1 MLLRLSI
8 WFVSPWGFLTRLN
21 WLRNLS
27 PIDGAA
33 AVIAC
38 LALVG
43 VVWSPKLNQAIAK
56 ASGAM
61 QPVGVSVDVRQLQLA
76 QPELLLQSIRDE
88 GSVNIVIRNQ
98 PAGRVSLVSVDDVT
112 NSLTAVQP
120 DGSVVVADAPATA
133 LPRHARFVM
142 EAQAEIKPS
151 GVVIGGTK
159 LKVGVPVE
167 LEGRLYRLNG
177 VVSGVMPL

>member
-1 MLLRLSI
+1 M
-8 WFVSPWGFLTRLN
+8 TRLN

-33 AVIAC
+33 AAIAC

-98 PAGRVSLVSVDDVT
+98 PAGRVQLLDVVNVT
-112 NSLTAVQP
+112 RPLMAVQP
-120 DGSVVVADAPATA
+120 DGRIA
-133 LPRHARFVM
+133 
-142 EAQAEIKPS
+142 
-151 GVVIGGTK
+151 
-159 LKVGVPVE
+159 
-167 LEGRLYRLNG
+167 
-177 VVSGVMPL
+177 

>member
-1 MLLRLSI
+1 M
-8 WFVSPWGFLTRLN
+8 
-21 WLRNLS
+21 
-27 PIDGAA
+27 AA
-33 AVIAC
+33 
-38 LALVG
+38 LAG
-43 VVWSPKLNQAIAK
+43 VVWSPKLSNAVAK
-56 ASGAM
+56 ATGAVK
-61 QPVGVSVDVRQLQLA
+61 PVQVSVDVVRLYSADPEQLLN
-76 QPELLLQSIRDE
+76 
-88 GSVNIVIRNQ
+88 SVREEAALNIVIRNQ

-142 EAQAEIKPS
+142 EAQGEIKPS

>member
-1 MLLRLSI
+1 MVLNRLR
-8 WFVSPWGFLTRLN
+8 PP
-21 WLRNLS
+21 S
-27 PIDGAA
+27 PIDAVAGVVALAA
-33 AVIAC
+33 
-38 LALVG
+38 LAG
-43 VVWSPKLNQAIAK
+43 VVWSPKLSNAVAK
-56 ASGAM
+56 ATGAVK
-61 QPVGVSVDVRQLQLA
+61 PVHVSVDVVQLYSVDPEQL
-76 QPELLLQSIRDE
+76 LT
-88 GSVNIVIRNQ
+88 SVREEASLNIVIRNQ

-112 NSLTAVQP
+112 NSLTLVLP
-120 DGSVVVADAPATA
+120 DGSVVFGDAPATA
-133 LPRHARFVM
+133 LPRHARFVI

>member
-1 MLLRLSI
+1 MLPRLRS
-8 WFVSPWGFLTRLN
+8 
-21 WLRNLS
+21 LS
-27 PIDGAA
+27 PID
-33 AVIAC
+33 AVAGVVA
-38 LALVG
+38 LAALVG
-43 VVWSPKLNQAIAK
+43 VIWSPKLSNAVAK
-56 ASGAM
+56 ATGAVK
-61 QPVGVSVDVRQLQLA
+61 PVQVSVDVHRLYSADPEQLLNSA
-76 QPELLLQSIRDE
+76 REEAAL
-88 GSVNIVIRNQ
+88 NIVIRNQ
-98 PAGRVSLVSVDDVT
+98 PAGRVTLVSVVDLT
-112 NSLTAVQP
+112 NPLTAVLP
-120 DGSVVVADAPATA
+120 DGSVVIADAPSTD

>member
-1 MLLRLSI
+1 MLHRLRS
-8 WFVSPWGFLTRLN
+8 
-21 WLRNLS
+21 LS
-27 PIDGAA
+27 PID
-33 AVIAC
+33 AVA
-38 LALVG
+38 G
-43 VVWSPKLNQAIAK
+43 VVALAALAGVIWSPKLSSAVAK
-56 ASGAM
+56 ATGAGK
-61 QPVGVSVDVRQLQLA
+61 PVQVSVDVHRLYSADPEQLLNSA
-76 QPELLLQSIRDE
+76 REEAGL
-88 GSVNIVIRNQ
+88 NIVIRNQ
-98 PAGRVSLVSVDDVT
+98 PAGRVTLVSVDDLT
-112 NSLTAVQP
+112 NPLTAVQP
-120 DGSVVVADAPATA
+120 DGSVVIADGPSTA

>member
-1 MLLRLSI
+1 M
-8 WFVSPWGFLTRLN
+8 
-21 WLRNLS
+21 
-27 PIDGAA
+27 
-33 AVIAC
+33 
-38 LALVG
+38 
-43 VVWSPKLNQAIAK
+43 
-56 ASGAM
+56 
-61 QPVGVSVDVRQLQLA
+61 
-76 QPELLLQSIRDE
+76 
-88 GSVNIVIRNQ
+88 
-98 PAGRVSLVSVDDVT
+98 SLVSVDDVT

-120 DGSVVVADAPATA
+120 DGSVVVADALATA

-167 LEGRLYRLNG
+167 LEGRLYRLKG

>member
-1 MLLRLSI
+1 MLPRLRS
-8 WFVSPWGFLTRLN
+8 
-21 WLRNLS
+21 LS
-27 PIDGAA
+27 PID
-33 AVIAC
+33 AVA
-38 LALVG
+38 G
-43 VVWSPKLNQAIAK
+43 VVALSALAGVIWSPKLSNAVAK
-56 ASGAM
+56 ATGAVK
-61 QPVGVSVDVRQLQLA
+61 PVQVSVDVHRLYSADPEQLLNSA
-76 QPELLLQSIRDE
+76 REEAAL
-88 GSVNIVIRNQ
+88 NIVIRNQ
-98 PAGRVSLVSVDDVT
+98 PAGRVTLVSVVDLT
-112 NSLTAVQP
+112 NPLTAVQP
-120 DGSVVVADAPATA
+120 DGSVVIADAPSTD